1 MSLIDYVLNHE
12 TFTSLADDLGE
23 KDRKLVESQVKEMLE
38 NINEVYIYLNDITST
53 ESGVEQLIEALEH
66 AISTE
71 EGQKE
76 WLDKP

>member
-1 MSLIDYVLNHE
+1 
-12 TFTSLADDLGE
+12 
-23 KDRKLVESQVKEMLE
+23 MLE